1 MKSLRCVKQLIRKR
15 IPRRTMLLLRCK
27 MLESQNY
34 LIATASSASSVSSSE
49 GVNTWVLI
57 RQRIS
62 LWHEELVDKQQYA
75 LFYRFSVAGAGSLAA
90 QYILR
95 KMDTQNKGNSFP
107 CHSNIKQ
114 TVFINSK
121 HVLIV
126 VLYHKYLYENN
137 NIDGNFFFLF
147 LTRAKKESQ
156 ATHINL
162 LSSLTGN
169 PIGKLW
175 VIIRIISCTTVC
187 NQSAIQT

>member
-1 MKSLRCVKQLIRKR
+1 M
-15 IPRRTMLLLRCK
+15 PLLRCK

-34 LIATASSASSVSSSE
+34 LIATASSVSSASSSE

-57 RQRIS
+57 KQRIS

-90 QYILR
+90 QYMR
-95 KMDTQNKGNSFP
+95 KMDTQNGGNCFP
-107 CHSNIKQ
+107 CHSNINQ
-114 TVFINSK
+114 TVFINWK

-126 VLYHKYLYENN
+126 VLYQKYLYENN
-137 NIDGNFFFLF
+137 NINGNFFFLF
-147 LTRAKKESQ
+147 LTRAKRESQ